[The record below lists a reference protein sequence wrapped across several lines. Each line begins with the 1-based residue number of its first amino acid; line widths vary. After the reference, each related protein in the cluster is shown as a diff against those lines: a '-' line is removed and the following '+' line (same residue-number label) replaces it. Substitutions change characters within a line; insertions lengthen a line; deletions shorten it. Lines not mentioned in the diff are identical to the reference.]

1 MDGKNSVLLS
11 DIYCDNPYM
20 RGFLNDLY
28 LRESCYHCPARGF
41 SSKSDI
47 TIGDFWGVHKLNMDD
62 MNDQKGL
69 SIMTVNSLN
78 GKQIFDKLS
87 NSLMFRELT
96 FMQAIESNPNLL
108 HIAKKDQKK
117 INKFIKQLKT
127 TYFEK
132 SIDIVLHVSF
142 IDKLLLK
149 FRYKLGL
156 EK

>member
-1 MDGKNSVLLS
+1 
-11 DIYCDNPYM
+11 
-20 RGFLNDLY
+20 
-28 LRESCYHCPARGF
+28 
-41 SSKSDI
+41 
-47 TIGDFWGVHKLNMDD
+47 
-62 MNDQKGL
+62 
-69 SIMTVNSLN
+69 
-78 GKQIFDKLS
+78 
-87 NSLMFRELT
+87 
-96 FMQAIESNPNLL
+96 MQAIESNPNLL